1 MIHDSIHRLLR
12 GASPEQVELALE
24 DATAFFW
31 VDWNEDDD
39 QIPGLCEAV
48 LKTGD
53 VAAAW
58 DDDSLW
64 IARRGQRYTVTLTR
78 SLLTSITNSWVF
90 TSVYW
95 MLPFVRDLFYWPSR
109 GDRHTT
115 ILAVNRALQPDYEIR
130 YVTGSA
136 DGEAAAFA
144 PLAAEEWATLESQYG
159 EGAVGSKFAAL
170 REEQNVFL
178 EEFRSWSP

>member
-1 MIHDSIHRLLR
+1 M
-12 GASPEQVELALE
+12 ELALE

-53 VAAAW
+53 LAASW
-58 DDDSLW
+58 DDDSLS
-64 IARRGQRYTVTLTR
+64 IVRRGQRYPVALTR
-78 SLLTSITNSWVF
+78 SLLASITNSWF
-90 TSVYW
+90 FSSLYW
-95 MLPFVRDLFYWPSR
+95 ILPFVGDLFYWPGR

-115 ILAVNRALQPDYEIR
+115 ILAVNRALQPDYDIR

-136 DGEAAAFA
+136 DGESAAFA
-144 PLAAEEWATLESQYG
+144 PLATAEWATLESQYG
-159 EGAVGSKFAAL
+159 EGAVGSKFAPL
-170 REEQNVFL
+170 REEHNIFL
-178 EEFRSWSP
+178 EEFRS